1 MDFAVESAK
10 VIGLLQLFLQKW
22 HDFWYNNYKI
32 HMTFWEERIICIEKS
47 LRIC

>member
-22 HDFWYNNYKI
+22 QEFHESSCENGR
-32 HMTFWEERIICIEKS
+32 TFVIININK
-47 LRIC
+47 RK